1 MSHVQ
6 CFVFMNFKNKLG
18 KKHKAHYE
26 SILVWRQRPK
36 SQFALLARC

>member
-6 CFVFMNFKNKLG
+6 CFVFMNVKNKLG

-26 SILVWRQRPK
+26 SILVWRQPMR
-36 SQFALLARC
+36 QFALLARC